1 MSRCTTHR
9 ILVPQPGTEPVH
21 SVLEAVSVN
30 HRTAREGP
38 KCFYFYKKKKKRL
51 KILYKCMLDDLESRT
66 IKVHVFLYS
75 SKQVILNESNE
86 PFQKQ

>member
-1 MSRCTTHR
+1 MLTTG
-9 ILVPQPGTEPVH
+9 LPGKAQNA
-21 SVLEAVSVN
+21 SI
-30 HRTAREGP
+30 
-38 KCFYFYKKKKKRL
+38 FIKKKKKRL